1 MQNSA
6 RSSGAQSKSGKPCD
20 RLIALYSAATIRVG
34 RAPLALDAAEQARL
48 ASLIPELAFDR
59 WTIDDVAR
67 ALLLM
72 ARREAGRVDEDFVA
86 DATACFEQA
95 DAREQQSWLRAVSV
109 WPESPRFLPT
119 VIDACR
125 TNIVPVFESIACENP
140 YPSRHFPERNFN
152 QVILKALFNQVACR
166 RPGQPDEP
174 GTLPDGAR
182 LRGRAHRRR
191 THRTGGHRD
200 GPRR

>member
-1 MQNSA
+1 MQ
-6 RSSGAQSKSGKPCD
+6 
-20 RLIALYSAATIRVG
+20 AAVS
-34 RAPLALDAAEQARL
+34 QA
-48 ASLIPELAFDR
+48 LAFDR

-152 QVILKALFNQVACR
+152 QVILKALFNQVALSR
-166 RPGQPDEP
+166 VVGLANRMNPELSRMARDYAAERTAAGRTVPADIAMALGADAGGQEQ
-174 GTLPDGAR
+174 LS
-182 LRGRAHRRR
+182 
-191 THRTGGHRD
+191 
-200 GPRR
+200 